1 MKISPLTDPTR
12 VGECAPKIATRMSE
26 RTETSRPEK
35 LRSLKRLFA
44 GENPVA
50 ALILCCV
57 VLFSWYTRAS
67 DYGFYEDDY
76 WGIVPFLKA
85 PISSLWDTAIY
96 DFENWPTG
104 RPLNHL
110 LPPLFSCIGYHIDGF
125 QGIYFLGFL
134 VHSLNALLI
143 YFLLRKWLDRWSA
156 ILGGCLLV
164 LLPADTTRILLLHSA
179 HVHTSLTFLF
189 LGLLI
194 KRTRFWILSYPVAAL
209 SLLSY
214 ETAFLPFIVFP
225 LFFVDQKKRIL
236 QWLVHFAGCGAV
248 LLIVFGI
255 RLRLGDARANSVI
268 SGAGETIWRIVSSLW
283 IGPETSLQ
291 TMVKAVLEAPH
302 SQPPFA
308 FLFAGLVVVSLIFL
322 PRLMGKG
329 QSGDTDSPNRG
340 DVIKVLFAGLA
351 AWIFAYALTLTNYP
365 PTQLAGRLTST
376 HVAAMFGLACAMAA
390 GIAYLRSFGHLLRRL
405 TTGATLVLVALF
417 TLYAFRIQSGYAAA
431 WTEEREFWRQVI
443 RLCPDITEN
452 TRIILV
458 GTEPRQNEFILSN
471 SWADLL
477 VLKNIFVGDGTPM
490 LVYYDGL
497 AKEAD
502 IRLENGQITWK
513 PIFWGDQRET
523 LNLDDVIILR
533 DNGRNISRINEF
545 QIPDI
550 PFPLHTKP
558 LLSAQAQAS
567 PTPLTDYGR
576 FLLAQ

>member
-1 MKISPLTDPTR
+1 
-12 VGECAPKIATRMSE
+12 MSE
-26 RTETSRPEK
+26 STEISRSEK
-35 LRSLKRLFA
+35 LRPLKRFFA
-44 GENPVA
+44 GETPVA

-57 VLFSWYTRAS
+57 VLFSWYTRVS

-76 WGIVPFLKA
+76 WGIVPFLKT
-85 PISSLWDTAIY
+85 PISELWETAIY

-134 VHSLNALLI
+134 VHSLNAFLI
-143 YFLLRKWLDRWSA
+143 YLLLRRWLDRWSP

-164 LLPADTTRILLLHSA
+164 LLPADTTRIFLLHSA

-194 KRTRFWILSYPVAAL
+194 KRTRFWILSYPVAAV

-236 QWLVHFAGCGAV
+236 QWLAHFAGCGAV

-255 RLRLGDARANSVI
+255 RLRLGDARANSVV

-283 IGPETSLQ
+283 IGPATSWETL
-291 TMVKAVLEAPH
+291 VKAVMEAPH

-308 FLFAGLVVVSLIFL
+308 FLFTGLVVILLILL
-322 PRLMGKG
+322 PRLMGAG
-329 QSGDTDSPNRG
+329 GSGATKLPNRG
-340 DVIKVLFAGLA
+340 EIIKVLFAGLA

-365 PTQLAGRLTST
+365 PTQLSGRLTST
-376 HVAAMFGLACAMAA
+376 HVAAMFGLACSMAA
-390 GIAYLRSFGHLLRRL
+390 AVAYLRSFGHLLRRF
-405 TTGATLVLVALF
+405 TTGAALVLVALF
-417 TLYAFRIQSGYAAA
+417 TLYAFHIQSGYAAA
-431 WTEEREFWRQVI
+431 WVEERAFWRQVI
-443 RLCPDITEN
+443 LLCPDITPN
-452 TRIILV
+452 TRIILL

-471 SWADLL
+471 SWADPL
-477 VLKNIFVGDGTPM
+477 VLKSVFPGGGTPI
-490 LVYYDGL
+490 LFYYNGT

-502 IRLENGQITWK
+502 IRFENGQVTWM
-513 PIFWGDQRET
+513 PLFWTDQRET

-533 DNGRNISRINEF
+533 DDGNQMTRITEF
-545 QIPDI
+545 QIPGV

-558 LLSAQAQAS
+558 LLPAEAQAS
-567 PTPLTDYGR
+567 PTPLTDFGR
-576 FLLAQ
+576 FLLTQ